1 MTTTHATNR
10 GKNEI
15 SRLDCQCIG
24 IADRNL
30 CNSVFA
36 FRFGGN
42 MKDLALSF
50 LICYV
55 ITSIL
60 IEVLP

>member
-42 MKDLALSF
+42 MRDLILVF
-50 LICYV
+50 IVFYLL
-55 ITSIL
+55 TSIL
-60 IEVLP
+60 IEVVG